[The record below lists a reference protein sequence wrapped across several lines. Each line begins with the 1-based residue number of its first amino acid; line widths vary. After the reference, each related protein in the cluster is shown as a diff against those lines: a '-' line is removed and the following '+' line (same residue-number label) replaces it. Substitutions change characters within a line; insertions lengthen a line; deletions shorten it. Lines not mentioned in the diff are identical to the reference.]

1 MNRRDIF
8 KPQSSL
14 LNIRPKPPAHR
25 KQRSLHPTYLTAPYS
40 FMRPLLLAVLLA
52 TLLFSAR
59 TVSAEDDT
67 PRISILPGQGPVGT
81 EVIAQITG
89 FPAKTGIL
97 IAARE
102 KTCIVQKTV
111 TDNEGVALVT
121 FKIAEQPAGW
131 CQIWAY
137 DETNV
142 AWVMFTVVPSVEL
155 SKTSGYVGEEV
166 AVNAYG
172 LAEKKEVT
180 VYYDGKK
187 VAVGQT
193 NEKGTV
199 SSLTFKVPKSP
210 RGKHIITVDDGKNQ
224 SQETSFLV
232 HQRFTIA
239 PKSGQPGTEVTV
251 SGTGF
256 AASTDVTIY
265 FDDRDITLA
274 PTDDTGSFTAS
285 FRVPKAAG
293 GMHSIK
299 ADDGTNRYYEDFAI
313 EATIAHNPK
322 EGAIGEKVVIEGTGF
337 AANMPVAVTFDN
349 KKIGAATTTSEGSF
363 IFTFNVP
370 SCLHGERT
378 ITVSDGTT
386 TRQAKFMVDSVP
398 PPVPRLLSPSGGSRL
413 TSIKSFEWEEVT
425 DPSGVKYVL
434 EIATDAEFSNVIIA
448 AKGLTTPRL
457 TLSQEQQKLLKPA
470 KTPYL
475 WRVRAIDGAFNSSDW
490 SEARTLFVGAT
501 VSTIVQNM
509 PSWVTYSLLGLLFA
523 LIATFFYYLGYIRH
537 QRQSDYAEELTLED
551 QPPQWEQYDETN
563 YTGSKRMS
571 YK

>member
-1 MNRRDIF
+1 
-8 KPQSSL
+8 
-14 LNIRPKPPAHR
+14 
-25 KQRSLHPTYLTAPYS
+25 
-40 FMRPLLLAVLLA
+40 V
-52 TLLFSAR
+52 TLLFSAN
-59 TVSAEDDT
+59 TVSAEDHK
-67 PRISILPGQGPVGT
+67 PRISILPGQGPIGT
-81 EVIAQITG
+81 EVIAQISG

-111 TDNEGVALVT
+111 TDSDGVALAT

-166 AVNAYG
+166 SVNAYG
-172 LAEKKEVT
+172 LAAKKEVT

-199 SSLTFKVPKSP
+199 SGLSFKVPKSP
-210 RGKHIITVDDGKNQ
+210 RGKHIITVDDGKNE
-224 SQETSFLV
+224 SQEASFLV

-239 PKSGQPGTEVTV
+239 PKSGQPGTEITV

-274 PTDDTGSFTAS
+274 PTDDTGSFTVN

-299 ADDGTNRYYEDFAI
+299 ANDGTNRYYEDFAI

-322 EGAIGEKVVIEGTGF
+322 EGPVGEKVVIEGTGF
-337 AANMPVAVTFDN
+337 GANMPVTITFDN
-349 KKIGAATTTSEGSF
+349 RKIGSSTTTSEGSF

-378 ITVSDGTT
+378 ITVSDSTN
-386 TRQAKFMVDSVP
+386 TRQAKFVVESTP
-398 PPVPRLLSPSGGSRL
+398 PPVPRLLSPSNGSRL
-413 TSIKSFEWEEVT
+413 TRLNSFEWEEVK
-425 DPSGVKYVL
+425 DPSGVKYLL
-434 EIATDAEFSNVIIA
+434 EIATDAEFSNVIIS
-448 AKGLTTPRL
+448 AKSLTAPRF
-457 TLSQEQQKLLKPA
+457 TLSKEQQELLKPA

-490 SEARTLFVGAT
+490 SEARKLFVGAT
-501 VSTIVQNM
+501 VSTVIKNM
-509 PSWVTYSLLGLLFA
+509 PTWVTYSLLGLLFA

-537 QRQSDYAEELTLED
+537 QRQSDYDEELTFEGETT
-551 QPPQWEQYDETN
+551 QWDQYDESN
-563 YTGSKRMS
+563 YTGNKKMS

>member
-1 MNRRDIF
+1 MNRKDIF
-8 KPQSSL
+8 QRKRSTLNLKQSPPSQKEQHAPISRVQDTVYSS
-14 LNIRPKPPAHR
+14 IRYFCFA
-25 KQRSLHPTYLTAPYS
+25 
-40 FMRPLLLAVLLA
+40 LLLAAFLSSANSVLA
-52 TLLFSAR
+52 A
-59 TVSAEDDT
+59 DDK

-81 EVIAQITG
+81 EVIAQISG
-89 FPAKTGIL
+89 FPPKTGIL

-111 TDNEGVALVT
+111 TDNYGIALVT

-137 DETNV
+137 DEVNI
-142 AWVMFTVVPSVEL
+142 AWAMFTVVPSVEI

-166 AVNAYG
+166 SVNAYG
-172 LAEKKEVT
+172 LAEKRQVT
-180 VYYDGKK
+180 VYFDGKK
-187 VAVGQT
+187 IAVGQT
-193 NEKGTV
+193 NEKGTA
-199 SSLTFKVPKSP
+199 SDIIFKVPKSC
-210 RGKHIITVDDGKNQ
+210 RGKHTITVDDGKNE
-224 SQETSFLV
+224 SRETSFLV
-232 HQRFTIA
+232 HQRFTMA

-256 AASTDVTIY
+256 AASTDVIIY
-265 FDDRDITLA
+265 FDDKDVTLA
-274 PTDDTGSFTAS
+274 PTDNTGSFTAT

-313 EATIAHNPK
+313 EATIKHNPK
-322 EGAIGEKVVIEGTGF
+322 EGAIGEKVVIEGAGF
-337 AANMPVAVTFDN
+337 NPNVPITISFDN
-349 KKIGAATTTSEGSF
+349 KKIGTATSTSEGSF

-378 ITVSDGTT
+378 ITVSDGST
-386 TRQAKFMVDSVP
+386 TRPAKFMVESTP
-398 PPVPRLLSPSGGSRL
+398 PPVPRLLSPSAGSRL
-413 TSIKSFEWEEVT
+413 TNITNFEWEEVT

-434 EIATDAEFSNVIIA
+434 EIATDAEFSNVLIA
-448 AKGLTTPRL
+448 AKNLTSPKF

-470 KTPYL
+470 KTTYM

-490 SEARTLFVGAT
+490 TEARSFFVGAT
-501 VSTIVQNM
+501 VATVVKNM

-523 LIATFFYYLGYIRH
+523 LIATFFYYLGYIRN
-537 QRQSDYAEELTLED
+537 QRQTDYTEESLSEEQT
-551 QPPQWEQYDETN
+551 PQWQHYDEVD
-563 YTGSKRMS
+563 YTSSKKVG

>member
-1 MNRRDIF
+1 MNRQDILQQKDLPSNF
-8 KPQSSL
+8 RQNPLPQKKRHTTTSL
-14 LNIRPKPPAHR
+14 FG
-25 KQRSLHPTYLTAPYS
+25 TAARGPVRY
-40 FMRPLLLAVLLA
+40 FCFAMLLAS
-52 TLLFSAR
+52 LLFSASK
-59 TVSAEDDT
+59 VSADNSK
-67 PRISILPGQGPVGT
+67 PRISVLPGQGPVGT
-81 EVIAQITG
+81 EVIAQISG
-89 FPAKTGIL
+89 FPAKTGVL

-111 TDNEGVALVT
+111 TDNDGVALAT

-137 DETNV
+137 DETNI

-166 AVNAYG
+166 SVNAYG
-172 LAEKKEVT
+172 LAEKREVT
-180 VYYDGKK
+180 VYFDGKK

-193 NEKGTV
+193 NEKGTA
-199 SSLTFKVPKSP
+199 SGLTFKVPKSC
-210 RGKHIITVDDGKNQ
+210 RGKHTITVDDGKNE

-232 HQRFTIA
+232 HQKFTMA

-256 AASTDVTIY
+256 AASTDVIIY
-265 FDDRDITLA
+265 FDDRDVALA
-274 PTDDTGSFTAS
+274 PTDDTGSFTAN

-313 EATIAHNPK
+313 EAAIVHNPK
-322 EGAIGEKVVIEGTGF
+322 EGAVGEKVVIEGAGF
-337 AANMPVAVTFDN
+337 TPNTPVTISFDN
-349 KKIGAATTTSEGSF
+349 KKIGTTTSTSEGSF

-378 ITVSDGTT
+378 ITVSDGSV
-386 TRQAKFMVDSVP
+386 TRQAKFMVDSTP

-413 TSIKSFEWEEVT
+413 TSVTTFEWEEVT
-425 DPSGVKYVL
+425 DASGVKYVL
-434 EIATDAEFSNVIIA
+434 EIATDTEFSNVIIS
-448 AKGLTTPRL
+448 AKNLASPRF

-470 KTPYL
+470 KTPYV

-490 SEARTLFVGAT
+490 AETRSFFVGAT
-501 VSTIVQNM
+501 VSTVVKNM
-509 PSWVTYSLLGLLFA
+509 PPWVTYSLLGLLFA
-523 LIATFFYYLGYIRH
+523 LIATFFYYLGYIRN
-537 QRQSDYAEELTLED
+537 QKQSDYAELTIDE
-551 QPPQWEQYDETN
+551 QTPQWEQYDETN
-563 YTGSKRMS
+563 YTGSKKMG

>member
-1 MNRRDIF
+1 MNRKDIF
-8 KPQSSL
+8 LRKRSPLNPRQSSL
-14 LNIRPKPPAHR
+14 SHKEQHAP
-25 KQRSLHPTYLTAPYS
+25 SLRARDTAYSSVPYLCFA
-40 FMRPLLLAVLLA
+40 LLLASF
-52 TLLFSAR
+52 LFCASL
-59 TVSAEDDT
+59 VSAADDK

-81 EVIAQITG
+81 EVIAQISG
-89 FPAKTGIL
+89 FPPKTGIL

-111 TDNEGVALVT
+111 TDNEGVALAT

-142 AWVMFTVVPSVEL
+142 AWVMFTVIPSVEI

-166 AVNAYG
+166 SLNAYG
-172 LAEKKEVT
+172 LAEKREVT
-180 VYYDGKK
+180 VYFDGKK

-193 NEKGTV
+193 NEKGTANG
-199 SSLTFKVPKSP
+199 LTFKIPKSC
-210 RGKHIITVDDGKNQ
+210 RGKHTITVDDGKNE

-232 HQRFTIA
+232 HQRFTMT
-239 PKSGQPGTEVTV
+239 PKSGPPGTEVTV

-256 AASTDVTIY
+256 AASTDVIIY
-265 FDDRDITLA
+265 FDDKDVTLA
-274 PTDDTGSFTAS
+274 PTDDTGSFTAT

-313 EATIAHNPK
+313 ESTIIHNPK

-337 AANMPVAVTFDN
+337 NPNVPITISFDN
-349 KKIGAATTTSEGSF
+349 KKIGTATSTSEGSF

-370 SCLHGERT
+370 TCLHGERT
-378 ITVSDGTT
+378 ITVSDGSTT
-386 TRQAKFMVDSVP
+386 KQTKFLVESTP
-398 PPVPRLLSPSGGSRL
+398 PPVPRLLSPSVGSRL
-413 TSIKSFEWEEVT
+413 TNITSFEWEEVT

-434 EIATDAEFSNVIIA
+434 EIATDAEFSNVLIS
-448 AKGLTTPRL
+448 AKNLTSPKFM
-457 TLSQEQQKLLKPA
+457 LSQEQQKLLKPA

-490 SEARTLFVGAT
+490 TEARSFFVGASVAT
-501 VSTIVQNM
+501 VVKNM

-523 LIATFFYYLGYIRH
+523 LIATFFYYLGYIRNH
-537 QRQSDYAEELTLED
+537 RQTDYTGEPVSEEQT
-551 QPPQWEQYDETN
+551 PQWEHYDEID
-563 YTGSKRMS
+563 YTGSKKIG